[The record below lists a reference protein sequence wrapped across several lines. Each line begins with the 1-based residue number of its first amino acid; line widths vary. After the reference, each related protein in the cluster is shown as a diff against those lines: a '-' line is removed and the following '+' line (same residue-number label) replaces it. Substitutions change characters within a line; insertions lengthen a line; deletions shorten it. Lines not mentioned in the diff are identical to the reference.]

1 MIPNNCY
8 LKKGNSEMEAY
19 MREFF
24 TEEQERAAI
33 RNGQIEMAKINKLYV
48 KEKKSPLDISKET
61 GISVEKVKQALAE
74 LGYDFE

>member
-1 MIPNNCY
+1 
-8 LKKGNSEMEAY
+8 MEAY

-33 RNGQIEMAKINKLYV
+33 KNGKIEGRLEMAKINKLYV
-48 KEKKSPLDISKET
+48 KKKSPNDISKEV
-61 GISVEKVKQALAE
+61 GLSVDEVKQALEE